1 MPAGLGKEISS
12 VRNVEPFC
20 CKEGRT
26 FAEIAGTMSDKHFEI
41 AVMLHDAAWDEHLK
55 ELESLAKRAMRAAW
69 RRLHQDWPE
78 ASSAAA
84 EVSLVFADDAA
95 VAELNRGYRGREGP
109 TNVLSFPNMD
119 DEDFV
124 AANPAGAASARP
136 RLLGD
141 VVLARQTVLRE
152 AGEQGKSLH
161 DHTLHLLVHGL
172 LHLLGHDHESAAE
185 AEEMEA
191 LETAILAD
199 LGIADPYRPP
209 VAEAQASPDP
219 QAGGGE

>member
-1 MPAGLGKEISS
+1 
-12 VRNVEPFC
+12 
-20 CKEGRT
+20 
-26 FAEIAGTMSDKHFEI
+26 MSDKHFEV
-41 AVMLHDAAWDEHLK
+41 AVMLHDAAWDEHL
-55 ELESLAKRAMRAAW
+55 EDLEGLAKRAMRTAW
-69 RRLHQDWPE
+69 RRLHEDRPE
-78 ASSAAA
+78 AASAAA

-95 VAELNRGYRGREGP
+95 VADLNRGYRGREGP

-119 DEDFV
+119 DEDFL
-124 AANPAGAASARP
+124 AANASPAGLTAVPP

-141 VVLARQTVLRE
+141 VVLARQTVMRE
-152 AGEQGKSLH
+152 AGEQAKSLH

-199 LGIADPYRPP
+199 LGVADPYRPP
-209 VAEAQASPDP
+209 VSEPEAKAVPALPDP
-219 QAGGGE
+219 LAGGGG